1 MTRIGGFEPPRR
13 PRNAVMPHWL
23 ALIIT
28 AAAFSAPV
36 AALFLLASPLLLHR
50 TDLILDDIELASL
63 VTAAVVIGTI
73 LAIRLHY
80 KRATN

>member
-1 MTRIGGFEPPRR
+1 MTRIGGHESPRR
-13 PRNAVMPHWL
+13 PRNAAMPRWL
-23 ALIIT
+23 AFVIT
-28 AAAFSAPV
+28 ALAFSVPI
-36 AALFLLASPLLLHR
+36 AALFLLASPFLLQR
-50 TDLILDDIELASL
+50 SNLILDDIELAGL